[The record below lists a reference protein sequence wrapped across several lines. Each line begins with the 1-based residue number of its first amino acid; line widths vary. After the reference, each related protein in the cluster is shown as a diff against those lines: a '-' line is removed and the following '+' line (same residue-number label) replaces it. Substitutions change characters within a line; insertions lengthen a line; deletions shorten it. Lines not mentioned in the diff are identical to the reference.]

1 VRRGKGSGIAWRW
14 ARPLWKGTDMVA
26 GAGEPYAP
34 GRHSRT
40 TPVRVQTAPARNQAV
55 PAPRQAEPAEEGF
68 DFARPFL
75 IDLGRAALIAEVLRE
90 SGVFCIADMVVDEL
104 AQPDRYRTGIGRF
117 AADALAQAGWRP

>member
-1 VRRGKGSGIAWRW
+1 
-14 ARPLWKGTDMVA
+14 MVA

-40 TPVRVQTAPARNQAV
+40 TPVRVQTAPARSQAV
-55 PAPRQAEPAEEGF
+55 PAPRQPEPAEPAQQGF

-90 SGVFCIADMVVDEL
+90 SGVFCTADMVADEL